1 MVSPDLKTTYEDLFS
16 RLQRLMFLRVV
27 FVSLLLGASVFIQIR
42 QSRTYFGDIQTTHYA
57 LIVTIYF
64 LTFVYVVLLKRL
76 KALIKLAYA
85 QLLVDTLLVTAIIYC
100 TGGIESIFSF
110 LYILTII
117 NGSILL
123 YRTGGM
129 IIASM
134 SSILYGLLIGL
145 HYYGVI
151 APQGIM
157 PGQSTAYQEAPV
169 VYTFL
174 VNVAAFYLTAFLG
187 SYASEQARKSRVEL
201 RVKQADIIK
210 LEALNEWIIRS
221 ISSGLTAIDDKGRI
235 ISFNPAAEKIFGVS
249 AENTI
254 GKKAQEV
261 FPSVLEQVQNRL
273 SGADHDPDA
282 FIDSSYQR
290 PDGAR
295 SFLRC
300 SVSPLHLPGGSHGG
314 HILFFQDTTAMKQIE
329 EEMRKVEGLAMV
341 GELAAGIAHEIRN
354 PMASISGSIQ
364 MLKENLDPDS
374 MNGRLMDIILR
385 EVSRLNS
392 LVNDFL
398 LFARPKQAKVER
410 FDLNQLIL
418 ESLELIKN
426 SGEWIDRIDVH
437 TRLGESLQI
446 ETDPQQIRQVLWN
459 LFLNASEAMPLGGSL
474 YVSTETV
481 NNFNGHGR
489 SRKMAKVTIR
499 DTGRGFSQEAL
510 QHLFTPFY
518 TTREGGSGLGLAT
531 VKRII
536 EGLKGRV
543 YGKNHPEAGAEITL
557 LLDMN
562 LSPSP

>member
-1 MVSPDLKTTYEDLFS
+1 MVSPDLKTTYEELFS

-42 QSRTYFGDIQTTHYA
+42 QTKTYFGDIQTTHYS

-64 LTFVYVVLLKRL
+64 LTFAYVILLKRM
-76 KALIKLAYA
+76 KGLIKLAYA
-85 QLLVDTLLVTAIIYC
+85 QLLIDTFLVTVIIYS

-117 NGSILL
+117 NGSIIL
-123 YRTGGM
+123 YRNGGM
-129 IIASM
+129 IMASM
-134 SSILYGLLIGL
+134 SSIFYGLLVGL

-151 APQGIM
+151 VPQGIT
-157 PGQSTAYQEAPV
+157 PSQPAAYQEAHL
-169 VYTFL
+169 VYTVL
-174 VNVAAFYLTAFLG
+174 VNIAAFYLVAFLS

-201 RVKQADIIK
+201 SVKQADIIK

-221 ISSGLTAIDDKGRI
+221 ITSGLITLDDRGRI
-235 ISFNPAAEKIFGVS
+235 ISFNPAAEKIFGIS

-254 GKKAQEV
+254 GKKAEEV
-261 FPSVLEQVQNRL
+261 LPSVLEQVRHRL
-273 SGADHDPDA
+273 GGTDHDPDA

-290 PDGAR
+290 PNEER
-295 SFLRC
+295 LFLRC

-314 HILFFQDTTAMKQIE
+314 HILFFQDMTAMKQIE
-329 EEMRKVEGLAMV
+329 EDMRKVEGLAMV

-364 MLKENLDPDS
+364 MLKENLDPES

-398 LFARPKQAKVER
+398 LFARPKQAKVES

-426 SGEWIDRIDVH
+426 SGKWDDRIDVH
-437 TRLGESLQI
+437 TRFCESLQI

-459 LFLNASEAMPLGGSL
+459 LFLNASEAMPHGGSL
-474 YVSTETV
+474 YVRTETV
-481 NNFNGHGR
+481 SNLDGHGR
-489 SRKMAKVTIR
+489 SRKMAKITIR
-499 DTGRGFSQEAL
+499 DTGKGFSKEAL
-510 QHLFTPFY
+510 QHLFTPFF
-518 TTREGGSGLGLAT
+518 TTKEGGSGLGLAT
-531 VKRII
+531 VKRIV

-543 YGKNHPEAGAEITL
+543 YGKNHTEAGAEITL
-557 LLDMN
+557 LMDMN
-562 LSPSP
+562 LPLSS